1 LAITEADILS
11 AVEDQFA
18 ALEKARDVTA
28 AYRDGKATDAQRI
41 RAMIALEEAD
51 ALLLDMRRAMILQA
65 AKVLGAT
72 VRRGRRT

>member
-28 AYRDGKATDAQRI
+28 AYRDGKATDAERKQ
-41 RAMIALEEAD
+41 AMIALEAAD
-51 ALLLDMRRAMILQA
+51 AFLLDLRRGMVLQA
-65 AKVLGAT
+65 AKVLGGT
-72 VRRGRRT
+72 VRRGR